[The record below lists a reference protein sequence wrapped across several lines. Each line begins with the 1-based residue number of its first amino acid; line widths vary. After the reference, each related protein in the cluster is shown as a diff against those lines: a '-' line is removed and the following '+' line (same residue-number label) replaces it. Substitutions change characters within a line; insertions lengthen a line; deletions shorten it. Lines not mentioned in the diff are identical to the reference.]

1 MMANIITL
9 GIKNKPVCFVLPSFF
24 RNFANG
30 LANLQ
35 RLGIKKKHISF
46 VLLSTFRNFANRM
59 RDAFDEHV

>member
-30 LANLQ
+30 LANFL
-35 RLGIKKKHISF
+35 
-46 VLLSTFRNFANRM
+46 
-59 RDAFDEHV
+59 D

>member
-9 GIKNKPVCFVLPSFF
+9 GIKKKSVSFVLLSFF

-46 VLLSTFRNFANRM
+46 VLLSTFRNFASRM